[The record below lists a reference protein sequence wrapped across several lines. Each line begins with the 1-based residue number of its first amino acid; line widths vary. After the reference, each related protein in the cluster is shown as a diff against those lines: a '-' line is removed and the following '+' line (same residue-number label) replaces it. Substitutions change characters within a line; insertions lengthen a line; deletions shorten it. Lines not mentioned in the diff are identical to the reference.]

1 MEWGTLAGIVLGAI
15 LGSGSTLA
23 VDWIQARRNIDQQWL
38 EARRQVY
45 ARFLV
50 ALAQAHSRM
59 AVAAF
64 NGLPGEER
72 RQAVHEA
79 FHSDPQNCDAKSV
92 IRELAITAP
101 HEVFQPAL
109 DVYNVLRD
117 LRDVLAHSSFA
128 ADSPKY
134 RASREPFFT
143 QLAALQDVM
152 RADLWLTGLR
162 PRRYEQPT
170 PQAELAAEPATEL
183 GDTLKD
189 PPAGPLQDPLAAQ
202 D

>member
-50 ALAQAHSRM
+50 ASAQAHSRM

-92 IRELAITAP
+92 TRELAITAP

-134 RASREPFFT
+134 RA
-143 QLAALQDVM
+143 
-152 RADLWLTGLR
+152 R
-162 PRRYEQPT
+162 PRTVLHPT
-170 PQAELAAEPATEL
+170 R
-183 GDTLKD
+183 G
-189 PPAGPLQDPLAAQ
+189 PAGRHAGGPVADRAPPPTVRAAAPAGRARG
-202 D
+202 